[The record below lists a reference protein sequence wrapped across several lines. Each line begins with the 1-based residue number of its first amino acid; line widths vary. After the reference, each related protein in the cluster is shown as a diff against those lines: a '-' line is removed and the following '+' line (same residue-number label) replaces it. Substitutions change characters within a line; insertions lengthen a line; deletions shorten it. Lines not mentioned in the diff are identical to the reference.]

1 MLRSR
6 HGRRRERP
14 ARRSEEF
21 GGSITPAACIHDKIC
36 IVAAAVTLYPH
47 TMSPLHILLGLV
59 TVAIW
64 GFNFVVLK
72 VALVDIPPLL
82 LTALRFLFACL
93 PVLFLPRPKG
103 MQLRHMIV
111 VGLTA
116 FLGQYIFLFVAM
128 KLGMPAGLSSV
139 TLQLQVF
146 VTILLSVILLRE
158 RPKTQQAL
166 GGAVALAGL
175 ATIAA
180 TAGQGS
186 TIPAIAMLFI
196 VLAASTWAI
205 GNFTV
210 KLAGP
215 GAGFGTLSGVA
226 WASLVP
232 IVPAFALSYVFEGPE
247 QWMHSWQIV
256 RPVSMAALA
265 FTVVLSTWFG
275 FAIWGKLLSTYTAS
289 VAAPFALLVP
299 VFGGLSAYLTLGET
313 LTPQRMAGSLL
324 IFVGLAIILLRWS
337 RLMLASASR
346 S

>member
-1 MLRSR
+1 M
-6 HGRRRERP
+6 
-14 ARRSEEF
+14 
-21 GGSITPAACIHDKIC
+21 T
-36 IVAAAVTLYPH
+36 AVLTLYPPL
-47 TMSPLHILLGLV
+47 MSPLHIFLGLV

-93 PVLFLPRPKG
+93 PVLFLPRPQG
-103 MQLRHMIV
+103 MQWRHMIII
-111 VGLTA
+111 GLTA

-158 RPKTQQAL
+158 RPKTQQVL

-180 TAGQGS
+180 TAGKGS
-186 TIPAIAMLFI
+186 AIPAIAMLFI

-247 QWMHSWQIV
+247 QWLHSWQTV
-256 RPVSMAALA
+256 RPVSMMALA

-275 FAIWGKLLSTYTAS
+275 FAIWGRLLSTYTAS

-299 VFGGLSAYLTLGET
+299 VFGGLSAYAILGET
-313 LTPQRMAGSLL
+313 LTPQRMAGSLM
-324 IFVGLAIILLRWS
+324 IFAGLAIILLPWHRV
-337 RLMLASASR
+337 LSARESP